1 MKMNPRAR
9 SVKPLTGHSLKIT
22 FSNGEQ
28 GIYDC
33 RPLLTFGVFR
43 ELQDEGYFRKVRVDG
58 GTVVWP
64 HKQDICP
71 DTIYL
76 DAKKTTTRR
85 PRRRRR

>member
-1 MKMNPRAR
+1 M
-9 SVKPLTGHSLKIT
+9 TGHSLKIT

-64 HKQDICP
+64 HEQDICP
-71 DTIYL
+71 DTLYL